1 MIKLF
6 ILALVLI
13 VGGAIVGMTTTYNP
27 TLLIVAGFVCGGIAA
42 LREADQMPM
51 RIAAE
56 DGQTSPGAET
66 EARQLANYH
75 FPTRDTSV
83 GPFTTG
89 G

>member
-1 MIKLF
+1 MVKLF

-27 TLLIVAGFVCGGIAA
+27 ALLIVAGFVCGAIAA

-56 DGQTSPGAET
+56 GAQASPGAET
-66 EARQLANYH
+66 EARELANYSY
-75 FPTRDTSV
+75 PKPDPQV
-83 GPFTTG
+83 GPFTSG
-89 G
+89 S